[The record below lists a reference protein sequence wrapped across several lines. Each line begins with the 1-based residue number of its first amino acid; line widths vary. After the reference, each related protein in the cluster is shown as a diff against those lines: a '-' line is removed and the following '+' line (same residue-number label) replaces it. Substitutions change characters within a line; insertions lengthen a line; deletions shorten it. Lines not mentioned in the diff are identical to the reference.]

1 MDPAESVSSGGAA
14 DSGVVNLAPADQP
27 TTIREVAERLF
38 PAYTIDGG
46 TAHLAG
52 CTLEDR
58 LFLRVRTQHAGKSV
72 EFYLDDGGKELDPTL
87 VGTLGMDHMVE
98 LKRPPVS
105 ADARITCLAER
116 GRGMIAQQF
125 PTENPPEHVDL
136 AAVWCK
142 YAQGKV
148 RFTVEESMVDLP
160 FSGWARILEPP
171 AFVCPATGV
180 ATFQLAATDE
190 GRIVAAERIA
200 TCDETGRRMLDDDL
214 VTCSATGRRVL
225 AELTEVCPVSG
236 KPVLRAAMVRC
247 TMCGQAVAP
256 AAIAHGACHACRTL
270 EPVSK
275 NDPRMARLLGE
286 HPLMDR
292 WRDWRMSETA
302 TVYILT
308 AAGWF
313 HKLLVVAD
321 KESLQLRLMATGG
334 RFLAGWHAVDPQRY
348 DVTLRG

>member
-1 MDPAESVSSGGAA
+1 MDPTESNSNRVAAESGI
-14 DSGVVNLAPADQP
+14 VNLAPADQP
-27 TTIREVAERLF
+27 TTIREIAERLF

-58 LFLRVRTQHAGKSV
+58 LFLRVRTHHAGKSV

-87 VGTLGMDHMVE
+87 VGTLGMGRTIE
-98 LKRPPVS
+98 LKRPPVK
-105 ADARITCLAER
+105 ADARITSLAER
-116 GRGMIAQQF
+116 GRVMLVQQF
-125 PTENPPEHVDL
+125 PAESPPEHVDV
-136 AAVWCK
+136 AAIWCK

-148 RFTVEESMVDLP
+148 RFTAGGNMVDLP

-171 AFVCPATGV
+171 AFVCPSTGV
-180 ATFQLAATDE
+180 ATFQLAATDDQK
-190 GRIVAAERIA
+190 IVAAERIA
-200 TCDETGRRMLDDDL
+200 LCDETGRRMLDNDL

-247 TMCGQAVAP
+247 AMCGETVAP
-256 AAIAHGACHACRTL
+256 AAIEGGACRACRTL
-270 EPVSK
+270 EPVGK
-275 NDPRMARLLGE
+275 NDPRLVRLLGE
-286 HPLMDR
+286 HPPMDR
-292 WRDWRMSETA
+292 WRNWRMSETA

-313 HKLLVVAD
+313 RKLLVVVD
-321 KESLQLRLMATGG
+321 KESLQLRLLATGG
-334 RFLAGWHAVDPQRY
+334 RLLAGWHAVDPQQY
-348 DVTLRG
+348 NVILGE